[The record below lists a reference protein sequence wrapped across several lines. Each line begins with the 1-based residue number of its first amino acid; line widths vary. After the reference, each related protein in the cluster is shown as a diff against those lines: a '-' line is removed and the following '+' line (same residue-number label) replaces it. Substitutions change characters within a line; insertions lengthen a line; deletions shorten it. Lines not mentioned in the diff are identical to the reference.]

1 MTSCNNHF
9 SIRDPLYGYIPLSED
24 ERALLDTWPVQRLRK
39 IRQLAHSYLVYPS
52 ATHSRFEHSLG
63 TMHIAGRMAKSVDIF
78 GEDITALR
86 FAALLH
92 DTGHGPL
99 SHVFEDIVH
108 QVSDPTY
115 SHEEVTKQI
124 IQYHPEVCDVLGN
137 QVDKVL
143 SVFSDVR
150 PSVTQQILSG
160 SLDADK
166 IDYLRRDSYYAG
178 VQYGVFDI
186 ERILYTIK
194 QYQDKSGSY
203 LVVQE
208 KGIDSLESFRLARF
222 LMHAQVY
229 SHHTRVIAD
238 SMIQRALEISVREDM
253 IDSGLFEM
261 PQGGDIDQ
269 LNTFLLL
276 HDASLISHLISSPH
290 PVVQDLAKGVE
301 RRKLWKRGF
310 QMNVSASD
318 DPILKMKLL
327 ASSDNTHTIE
337 EVIAEECRIDKEMI
351 IARMI
356 DIQNSLYRSPT
367 SDMIAHKMPFLI
379 MSEDG
384 SIKQIDTFSSMRC
397 EESSRMI
404 FSIMCPPDY
413 QQKVQGCAENI
424 ITENI

>member
-1 MTSCNNHF
+1 MTGLNNHF

-63 TMHIAGRMAKSVDIF
+63 TMHIAGRMAKSVDIS
-78 GEDITALR
+78 GEDVTALR

-92 DTGHGPL
+92 DIGHGPL

-108 QVSDPTY
+108 QVSDPLY
-115 SHEEVTKQI
+115 SHEEVTKHI
-124 IQYHPEVCDVLGN
+124 IQYHPEVCDILGN
-137 QVDKVL
+137 HIEKVL
-143 SVFSDVR
+143 SVFSDSR
-150 PSVTQQILSG
+150 PQVIQQILSG

-178 VQYGVFDI
+178 VQYGVFDT

-194 QYQDKSGSY
+194 KYPDKSGSY

-238 SMIQRALEISVREDM
+238 SMIQRALEISVRENI
-253 IDSGLFEM
+253 IDSDIFQM
-261 PQGGDIDQ
+261 PKEGDIDQ
-269 LNTFLLL
+269 LNRFLSLN
-276 HDASLISHLISSPH
+276 DASFISHLVSSPH
-290 PVVQDLAKGVE
+290 PVVQDLATSVE

-310 QMNVSASD
+310 KMNVSASD

-327 ASSDNTHTIE
+327 ASSDNVHAIE
-337 EVIAEECRIDKEMI
+337 EVIAGECRIDKDMI

-379 MSEDG
+379 MANDD

-404 FSIMCPPDY
+404 FLIMCPPDY
-413 QQKVQGCAENI
+413 QQKVQDCAEKI